1 MPSLT
6 RSSLRIGISR
16 SGISVVRRQGWLRR
30 RMDVIGQSPTLGS
43 PHDVAQSVAQSAALL
58 DDILAAGR
66 YRRLPATVTL
76 SDDCVRLFMVTPPL
90 NTSRLEDCSAAADVR
105 FQSLYGERPNDW
117 KISADWDLRKP
128 FLACALPRVVVDAV
142 LRVCAAHG
150 LILMEMAPHFVAAW
164 NRWSAAVKPGAW
176 FAVVHDR
183 NLTMAAIEGRRLVAV
198 RAMAIPEDLGHP
210 LRWVREE
217 IRREALRLNLAM
229 PPRLQFC
236 GDLDEQLPLQAE
248 PELVFERLDAEQGG
262 RTGPLQHAG
271 IALACAGVR

>member
-6 RSSLRIGISR
+6 PSSLRIGISR

-30 RMDVIGQSPTLGS
+30 RMDVIGQSPTLDS
-43 PHDVAQSVAQSAALL
+43 PHDVAQSAALL

-76 SDDCVRLFMVTPPL
+76 ADDFVRLFMVTPPL

-128 FLACALPRVVVDAV
+128 FLACALPSAVVDAI
-142 LRVCAAHG
+142 LRVCAEHG
-150 LILMEMAPHFVAAW
+150 LILMEMVPHFVAAW
-164 NRWSAAVKPGAW
+164 NRYSAALKPGAW
-176 FAVVHDR
+176 FAVVHNR
-183 NLTMAAIEGRRLVAV
+183 NLTMAAIEGRRLVAT
-198 RAMAIPEDLGHP
+198 RAMAIPEDPGSR

-217 IRREALRLNLAM
+217 LRREGLRLNLAM

-236 GDLDEQLPLQAE
+236 GDLHTQQPLQAE
-248 PELVFERLDAEQGG
+248 GEFVFERLDAEQGG
-262 RTGPLQHAG
+262 RTGPLQPAG
-271 IALACAGVR
+271 VALACAGVR